1 MDIPK
6 GSPIIYI
13 SFSAEIRQLATES
26 LIATLANCANAQVK
40 QVYLLLSTLG
50 GQVTNGFN
58 LYNVMKGMPFELITH
73 NVGSINS
80 IGNVVF
86 LAGSKRY
93 ATPNSTF
100 MFHGVGFDPQNQRL
114 VEKDL
119 REKLSSL
126 QNDQKRIGNIIA
138 QHTSI
143 TEHEIQEFFR
153 TGQTKDAIFA
163 KDKGIID
170 EIRDV
175 NLSPDYP
182 IIPLVFPTAMK

>member
-6 GSPIIYI
+6 GSPVVYI
-13 SFSAEIRQLATES
+13 SFSADIIQLPTES
-26 LIATLANCANAQVK
+26 LIGTLVNCANAQVK

-58 LYNVMKGMPFELITH
+58 LYNIMKGMPFELITH

-93 ATPNSTF
+93 ATPHSTF
-100 MFHGVGFDPQNQRL
+100 MFHGVGFDIKNQRL
-114 VEKDL
+114 EEKDL
-119 REKLSSL
+119 QEKLSSL
-126 QNDQKRIGNIIA
+126 QNDQQRIGNLIA

-143 TEHEIQEFFR
+143 TESEIGKFFR

-170 EIRDV
+170 EIRDA
-175 NLSPDYP
+175 NLSADYP
-182 IIPLVFPTAMK
+182 IISHVFQRQ

>member
-6 GSPIIYI
+6 GSPIVYI
-13 SFSAEIRQLATES
+13 SFSAEIKQLATES

-73 NVGSINS
+73 NVSSINS
-80 IGNVVF
+80 VGNVVF

-100 MFHGVGFDPQNQRL
+100 MFHGVGFDIQNQRL

-119 REKLSSL
+119 NEKISSL
-126 QNDQKRIGNIIA
+126 QNDQRRIGNVIA

-143 TEHEIQEFFR
+143 TEPEIYEFFR
-153 TGQTKDAIFA
+153 TGQTKDANFA

-175 NLSPDYP
+175 NLSPSYP
-182 IIPLVFPTAMK
+182 IIPLVFQRQ

>member
-1 MDIPK
+1 MNIPK
-6 GSPIIYI
+6 SSPLVYI
-13 SFSAEIRQLATES
+13 SFSAEIEQLPTET
-26 LIATLANCANAQVK
+26 LIGTLANCANAEVK
-40 QVYLLLSTLG
+40 QVYLLISTLG
-50 GQVTNGFN
+50 GKVTNGFN
-58 LYNVMKGMPFELITH
+58 LYNILTGMPFELITH

-93 ATPNSTF
+93 ATSNATF
-100 MFHGVGFDPQNQRL
+100 MFHSVGFDIKNQRF

-119 REKLSSL
+119 QEKLSSL
-126 QNDQKRIGNIIA
+126 LNDQQRIGNLIA
-138 QHTSI
+138 QHTNI
-143 TEHEIQEFFR
+143 TESEISEFFR

-175 NLSPDYP
+175 NLSAGCP
-182 IIPLVFPTAMK
+182 IISHIFQRQ